1 MLADVKA
8 ALKKVKRN
16 ELNLSQKTAIR
27 ELEFELR
34 YQTRKG
40 LKRSI
45 EFNAASSRA
54 LFRDFSSNYR
64 EKGEIHKTFDWD
76 GEDLAIKLQS
86 NLTTDPGKDNV
97 ETQLNGSYIAGVL
110 GEWVIGV
117 GAIDRWWGP
126 GTQSNLILTNNA
138 RPVPALI
145 LRTKSTQHFDTAWL
159 SWLGEWQFVSF
170 LGQMESNRFVSE
182 AKLTG
187 MRFTFKPISNLEFG
201 LSRAMQWGGE
211 GREENL
217 SSFWKSLT
225 SQGENT
231 SEQSGNQI
239 AGFDVRFNFNLLST
253 LPSAIY
259 SQLIGEDEASYMPT
273 KYTFQLGGES
283 NYALSSG
290 NNLKGYAEYTNTT
303 AGALG
308 AEHPSVAYEHS
319 VFKTGYRYR
328 GRVIGATFDN
338 DAEVITLGGAYQQME
353 GQLSKLSFSYMKLN
367 EDGVPRGNTVS
378 SNAEKLFYIE
388 ASHQLFLADGKVKIG
403 ASYQSK
409 ELNTFQ
415 EDVDQTTIFTSWE
428 YRFK

>member
-1 MLADVKA
+1 
-8 ALKKVKRN
+8 
-16 ELNLSQKTAIR
+16 
-27 ELEFELR
+27 
-34 YQTRKG
+34 
-40 LKRSI
+40 
-45 EFNAASSRA
+45 
-54 LFRDFSSNYR
+54 
-64 EKGEIHKTFDWD
+64 
-76 GEDLAIKLQS
+76 
-86 NLTTDPGKDNV
+86 
-97 ETQLNGSYIAGVL
+97 
-110 GEWVIGV
+110 
-117 GAIDRWWGP
+117 
-126 GTQSNLILTNNA
+126 
-138 RPVPALI
+138 
-145 LRTKSTQHFDTAWL
+145 
-159 SWLGEWQFVSF
+159 
-170 LGQMESNRFVSE
+170 
-182 AKLTG
+182 
-187 MRFTFKPISNLEFG
+187 
-201 LSRAMQWGGE
+201 MQWGGE

-239 AGFDVRFNFNLLST
+239 AGFDARFNFNLLST

-283 NYALSSG
+283 NFALSSG

-319 VFKTGYRYR
+319 VYKTGYRYR
-328 GRVIGATFDN
+328 GRVLGATFDN

-388 ASHQLFLADGKVKIG
+388 ASHQLFLADGKFKIG